1 MTTSTT
7 APDRVAIVT
16 GAASGIG
23 RATVELLVARGHGVI
38 ALDRD
43 DHFDWIDHEATHGAI
58 VPMLGDVTDEG
69 VNLAAVATAVERW
82 GRLDASI
89 LNAGVTGSGS
99 IETLDLEVFDR
110 SIAVNVRAV
119 VLGIR
124 AAAPAMRATGS
135 GSIVVTAST
144 SGLGGE
150 PSRWPYNTAKAGVLN
165 LVRCAAIDLALDR
178 IRVNAICP
186 GPILTGMTTKLIGT
200 ERYESLRRMI
210 PLQRWA
216 DPDEVAEV
224 IAFLASPAA
233 SFVTGVEIPVDGGI
247 TAGNGQALPP
257 AGIGIRPA

>member
-1 MTTSTT
+1 MTVVVTR
-7 APDRVAIVT
+7 AAIVT
-16 GAASGIG
+16 GGASGIG
-23 RATVELLVARGHGVI
+23 RATVELLVSRGYGVV

-43 DHFDWIDHEATHGAI
+43 DHFDWVTDRSADTSII
-58 VPMLGDVTDEG
+58 PVIGDVTDEA
-69 VNLAAVATAVERW
+69 VNHAAVAAAVERW

-124 AAAPAMRATGS
+124 AAAPAMRTTGS

-200 ERYESLRRMI
+200 ERYETLRRMI

-216 DPDEVAEV
+216 DADEVAEV
-224 IAFLASPAA
+224 IAFLASPAS

-257 AGIGIRPA
+257 AGIGTRPIS

>member
-1 MTTSTT
+1 MTT
-7 APDRVAIVT
+7 AERRVAIVT

-23 RATVELLVARGHGVI
+23 RATMELLVARGHAVV

-43 DHFDWIDHEATHGAI
+43 DQFEWVTSDAI
-58 VPMLGDVTDEG
+58 VPLVGDVTDEE
-69 VNLAAVATAVERW
+69 VNRAAVATAMDRW

-99 IETLDLEVFDR
+99 IETLDMDVFDR
-110 SIAVNVRAV
+110 SFAVNVRAV

-124 AAAPAMRATGS
+124 AATPAMRATGS
-135 GSIVVTAST
+135 GSIVVTSST

-150 PSRWPYNTAKAGVLN
+150 PNRWPYSTAKAGVLN

-186 GPILTGMTTKLIGT
+186 GPILTGMTTKLIGS
-200 ERYESLRRMI
+200 ERYEALRRMI

-224 IAFLASPAA
+224 IAFLASPAS

-257 AGIGIRPA
+257 AGVGVRPA

>member
-1 MTTSTT
+1 MTVVVTR
-7 APDRVAIVT
+7 AAIVT
-16 GAASGIG
+16 GGASGIG
-23 RATVELLVARGHGVI
+23 RATVELLVSRGYGVV

-43 DHFDWIDHEATHGAI
+43 DHFDWVTDRSADTSII
-58 VPMLGDVTDEG
+58 PVIGDVTDEA
-69 VNLAAVATAVERW
+69 VNHAAVAAAVERW

-200 ERYESLRRMI
+200 ERYETLRRMI

-216 DPDEVAEV
+216 DADEVAEV
-224 IAFLASPAA
+224 IAFLASPAS

-257 AGIGIRPA
+257 AGIGTRPIS